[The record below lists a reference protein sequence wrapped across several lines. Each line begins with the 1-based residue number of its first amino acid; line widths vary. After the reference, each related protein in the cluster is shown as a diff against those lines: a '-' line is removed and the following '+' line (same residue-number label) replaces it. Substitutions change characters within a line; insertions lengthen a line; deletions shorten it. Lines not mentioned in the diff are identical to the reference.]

1 MQCYK
6 LCTQVYICSSFVL
19 SLNTVHTYSH
29 SEPIRERFGWH
40 KAFATLPHMYKD
52 HKEDYVTSGLGN
64 IIEHLSNT
72 C

>member
-6 LCTQVYICSSFVL
+6 LCAQVHIC
-19 SLNTVHTYSH
+19 SH
-29 SEPIRERFGWH
+29 SEPLRERFGWH
-40 KAFATLPHMYKD
+40 KAFATVPHMCMD

-64 IIEHLSNT
+64 MIEHLSNT